1 MNKKTEKDIDK
12 ILQDEAERIFEI
24 IINSYNKNEKISFN
38 EIVRKN
44 IRKGLINNEAT
55 IIRRIIKLIPNDLYI
70 ASDGK
75 HIFVKQDEFFEKN

>member
-24 IINSYNKNEKISFN
+24 VINSYNKNEKISFN

-70 ASDGK
+70 ASDDK
-75 HIFVKQDEFFEKN
+75 HIFVKQDEFFEKK